1 MRTAVTL
8 LLSLVV
14 PLPLMGLAPLMH
26 SKPLDTKNTLDTQT
40 IVVQGSAPAVERE
53 DWRLDVEWPVVDY
66 EQRTS
71 HFGYRFLVNC
81 PSCSTYH
88 QGVDFTPGEGKAIYN
103 IMDGEVVDAG
113 WDGGFGYRVVMRHVI
128 FEGLEYNTIYAHMQ
142 DSFITKRLQ
151 PGMQLEKGEILGL
164 VGNTGVST
172 GPHLHFEI
180 HENDK
185 VLDPIDFYDF
195 HLK

>member
-1 MRTAVTL
+1 MRIAVTL
-8 LLSLVV
+8 LLSLIA
-14 PLPLMGLAPLMH
+14 PLPFMGLTPLAY
-26 SKPLDTKNTLDTQT
+26 SEPLQTNYSSDVQTL
-40 IVVQGSAPAVERE
+40 VVQGSAPTVERI
-53 DWRLDVEWPVVDY
+53 DWTLDIDWPVVDY
-66 EQRTS
+66 QNRTS
-71 HFGYRFLVNC
+71 DFGYRFLSGC
-81 PSCSTYH
+81 SQCSTYH
-88 QGVDFTPGEGKAIYN
+88 QGVDFTPGSGKAIYN
-103 IMDGEVVDAG
+103 VMDGEVVDAG

-128 FEGLEYNTIYAHMQ
+128 FEELEYTTIYAHMQ

-180 HENDK
+180 HENGE
-185 VLDPIDFYDF
+185 VLDPLEFYDF